1 MDTRAVEGF
10 VAVAER
16 LHFGQAA
23 TELHLSQPALSGRIA
38 ALEREVGARLLD
50 RNRRQVALTEAG
62 RTFLPLARAML
73 EAARTGVTLARR
85 AVTGEAGRLRLG
97 FTVIAGF
104 TELPRRV
111 QEFRR
116 RHPDVVLELTEVDSP
131 SVERALAEG
140 RIDLGVLHPPV
151 SGPRLAVADWRSEP
165 LLLALPDGHP
175 LLAQERLT
183 FADLAGEPWLVGP
196 RVIGP
201 VIYDRLIAGFSR
213 AGVRPEIVQEVYP
226 MPVLV
231 SLVAAGAGVGFVTAG
246 IASAGRPGVAYR
258 PVVDAPDLPVAAAWL
273 GDRPIPTAVRFLETC
288 GIRTDDP

>member
-1 MDTRAVEGF
+1 MDTRAVECF
-10 VAVAER
+10 VAVADR

-62 RTFLPLARAML
+62 RTFLPSARTML
-73 EAARTGVTLARR
+73 EAARTGVALARR

-97 FTVIAGF
+97 FTVIAGH
-104 TELPRRV
+104 TELPRGV

-116 RHPDVVLELTEVDSP
+116 RHPEVVLELTEVDSP
-131 SVERALAEG
+131 SVERALTEG
-140 RIDLGVLHPPV
+140 RIDLGILHPPV
-151 SGPRLAVADWRSEP
+151 GAPRLTVAGWFSEP
-165 LLLALPDGHP
+165 LLLALPDGHR
-175 LLAQERLT
+175 LLDRERLT

-196 RVIGP
+196 RAVGP
-201 VIYDRLIAGFSR
+201 AIYDRLISAFTNV
-213 AGVRPEIVQEVYP
+213 GVLPRIVQEVYP

-246 IASAGRPGVAYR
+246 IAAAARPGVAYR
-258 PVVDAPDLPVAAAWL
+258 PVDGAPELPVAAAWL
-273 GDRPIPTAVRFLETC
+273 GDQPIPTAARFLETC
-288 GIRTDDP
+288 GIPVTDR